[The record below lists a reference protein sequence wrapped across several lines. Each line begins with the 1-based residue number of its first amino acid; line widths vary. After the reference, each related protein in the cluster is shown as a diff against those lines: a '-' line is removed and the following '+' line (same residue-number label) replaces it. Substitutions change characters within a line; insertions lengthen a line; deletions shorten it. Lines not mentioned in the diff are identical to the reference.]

1 MAEISEAPYGTATAP
16 TTTITVAMPTAGSG
30 CQSTDGLGDV
40 SVPGAG
46 RRLPQPALIPLLAR
60 SGPDCPENRL
70 PMFLQRKDCTRQR
83 RPVPKSAPRATL
95 MRVSRPGVGDHFRSS
110 RPSVKNHVNREGA
123 PGVRNGHKIG
133 GLGEKRTMAA
143 QQTLQTQAE
152 PILIYCTDA
161 RRIA

>member
-1 MAEISEAPYGTATAP
+1 MAEISEAPHGTATAP
-16 TTTITVAMPTAGSG
+16 TTTITVAMPTAPSG

-46 RRLPQPALIPLLAR
+46 RRLPQPALIPLLAK
-60 SGPDCPENRL
+60 SGP
-70 PMFLQRKDCTRQR
+70 PMFLQRTDCTRQR

-133 GLGEKRTMAA
+133 GLGEKRTIAA

>member
-1 MAEISEAPYGTATAP
+1 MPVDNPNVKNIW
-16 TTTITVAMPTAGSG
+16 TTIEIDSG

-46 RRLPQPALIPLLAR
+46 RRLPQPALIPLLAK
-60 SGPDCPENRL
+60 SGP
-70 PMFLQRKDCTRQR
+70 PMFLQRTDCTRQR

-123 PGVRNGHKIG
+123 RVYATVTK
-133 GLGEKRTMAA
+133 
-143 QQTLQTQAE
+143 
-152 PILIYCTDA
+152 
-161 RRIA
+161 

>member
-1 MAEISEAPYGTATAP
+1 MAEISEPPEGSASTP
-16 TTTITVAMPTAGSG
+16 TTTIAVAMPTARS
-30 CQSTDGLGDV
+30 CWQTIAGLGDV
-40 SVPGAG
+40 SVPRAG
-46 RRLPQPALIPLLAR
+46 RRLPQPALIPLLAK

-70 PMFLQRKDCTRQR
+70 PMFLQIKDSTRQR
-83 RPVPKSAPRATL
+83 RAVPKSAPRATL

-133 GLGEKRTMAA
+133 GLGEKRRMAA

-152 PILIYCTDA
+152 PI
-161 RRIA
+161 